1 MQHTDQ
7 KTIKFNKR
15 NIMKKFSCLLIVI
28 IAISSWAYAQDVGKA
43 KKNSR
48 TSFPNI
54 LDVEHSPL
62 KPKEQTVSFSDMG
75 AWHGITIPNNKVVGI
90 GGPYLVADH
99 VWAGSSLATLTIKG
113 GKGEELTLGA
123 AVKNTYYP
131 GLINQQLTAQAITVN
146 ANIFFVSNRS
156 SIIMVSITNTG
167 NTTQTITPTWQ
178 GNSFAKAGPISASNS
193 GVHIKTKTGRIELC
207 YTNGVYRVLNT
218 TDTTYAISQKPMKI
232 KPGKSVILSA
242 TLTYLPHREQL
253 SASERDLIQ
262 EALITPNNLL
272 KQNEVRWDGYITSI
286 LHSDNNNWQ
295 TIAVKSLMTLVTN
308 WKSALAD
315 IPYDGVIPSI
325 AVNYFDGFWAWDSWK
340 HAVALSAFNPNLAK
354 DQIRAMFSYQDSSG
368 MVIDCIYPDKAENNS
383 RDSKP
388 PLAAWAVWKT
398 FKASN
403 DTLFMKEMLPKLEKY
418 HSWWYINRDH
428 NKNGICEFGSCDGT
442 LEAAGWESGMDNAI
456 RFDSSAMVQNGP
468 NAWSLNQES
477 VDLNSFLFLEKLYLE
492 KMCTIVKEGKQ
503 AAKYKSDANKLRD
516 SIQKVFYDSKTTFFY
531 DRVMDTDS
539 LIAEQGSEGW
549 HPLWVGAATKE
560 QAEAVVKVL
569 LDTTKFNTK
578 VPFPTIAFDNKKFDP
593 NGYWRGPVW
602 LDQVYFAINGL
613 RQYGYNKEADELT
626 IKLFK
631 NLGGINENAPIY
643 ENYQPA
649 SGKGIKAPNF
659 SWSAAHLLMLYR
671 ELGQ

>member
-1 MQHTDQ
+1 
-7 KTIKFNKR
+7 
-15 NIMKKFSCLLIVI
+15 MKNFTCLLIAG
-28 IAISSWAYAQDVGKA
+28 IAISSGAQAQGEGKEIKA
-43 KKNSR
+43 TR
-48 TSFPNI
+48 ISFTNI
-54 LDVEHSPL
+54 LDVVQTPM
-62 KPKEQTVSFSDMG
+62 KPKEQTISFSDMG
-75 AWHGITIPNNKVVGI
+75 AWHGITIPNSKAVGI

-99 VWAGSSLATLTIKG
+99 VWAGPSLATLTIKG
-113 GKGEELTLGA
+113 SKGEELALGA

-146 ANIFFVSNRS
+146 ANIFFISNRS
-156 SIIMVSITNTG
+156 SIIAVSITNSG
-167 NTTQTITPTWQ
+167 NTTQTITPGWQ
-178 GNSFAKAGPISASNS
+178 GNSFAKAGTISATKR
-193 GVHIKTKTGRIELC
+193 GVNMKTRTGIIELRHSDGI
-207 YTNGVYRVLNT
+207 YKVLNT
-218 TDTTYAISQKPMKI
+218 TDTTYALSEKPIKI
-232 KPGKSVILSA
+232 KPGKSVTLST
-242 TLTYLPHREQL
+242 TLTYLPHGEQL
-253 SASERDLIQ
+253 SIKEQYLLQD
-262 EALITPNNLL
+262 ALSNPSNLL
-272 KQNEVRWDGYITSI
+272 MQNEERWNEYITSI
-286 LHSDNNNWQ
+286 LHSDNSNWHN
-295 TIAVKSLMTLVTN
+295 IAVKSLMTLVTN

-340 HAVALSAFNPNLAK
+340 HAVALASFNPNLAK

-368 MVIDCIYPDKAENNS
+368 MIIDCIYPNKAENNS

-398 FKASN
+398 FNASN
-403 DTLFMKEMLPKLEKY
+403 DTLFVKEMLPKLEKY

-492 KMCTIVKEGKQ
+492 KICTIVKEGKQ
-503 AAKYKSDANKLRD
+503 AAKHKSDANKLRD

-531 DRVMDTDS
+531 DRVMNTDN

-569 LDTTKFNTK
+569 FDTTKFNTK

-613 RQYGYNKEADELT
+613 RQYGYNKEADDLT
-626 IKLFK
+626 IKLFR

-649 SGKGIKAPNF
+649 TGKGIKAPNF
-659 SWSAAHLLMLYR
+659 SWSAAHLLMLYS
-671 ELGQ
+671 ELGH